1 MQKLKDAFKYPV
13 ILLFFGF
20 ICILALVDVI
30 KPDKEM
36 SALENRKLAQAPALT
51 LNALLAEAEK
61 DRWTTKFDE
70 YTRDQFL
77 WRDEWVSM
85 QSALE
90 LAQGKLEGGGIWF
103 AKDDYLIPKNSTM
116 PAATLWQVNLESVA
130 QLAARQP
137 GKVTVTMVPSPAN
150 ILSSKLRWSPP
161 QIDEDALLN
170 EAFATFEAA
179 GARVL
184 DLREDFRAAAEGFDR
199 QVYYHTDHHWTTDG
213 GAVIAYTEYCVL
225 MDRPV
230 AEPNEDLKVEVP
242 DFLGTSFAKSKK
254 FGQPAE
260 PLVYFDLPNT
270 MTITKSDGT
279 VTETGLMDKEKLEEF
294 DKYGAFLHGNNGYS
308 VIEGNGEGSILL
320 IKDSY
325 GNCFAPYL
333 VEAYAKVGVI
343 DLRDW
348 MLVDKLIETEGYDE
362 VLVMYSFDSFTSDT
376 RIINLSDDGQKRA
389 EALAQ

>member
-36 SALENRKLAQAPALT
+36 SALENRRLAQAPALT
-51 LNALLAEAEK
+51 LGSLLAEKEQ

-103 AKDDYLIPKNSTM
+103 AREDYLIPKNSVM
-116 PAATLWQVNLESVA
+116 PAAGLWEVNLESVA

-137 GKVTVTMVPSPAN
+137 GRVTVTVVPSPAN
-150 ILSSKLRWSPP
+150 ILSDKLRWSPP

-170 EAFATFEAA
+170 EAFATFAAA
-179 GARVL
+179 GARTL
-184 DLREDFRAAAEGFDR
+184 DLREDFRAANEGFDR

-213 GAVIAYTEYCVL
+213 GAAMAYTLYCEL
-225 MDRPV
+225 MQRPV
-230 AEPNEDLKVEVP
+230 AAPDESLRVEVP
-242 DFLGTSFAKSKK
+242 GFLGTSFAKSKK

-260 PLVYFDLPNT
+260 PLVYFDLLNP
-270 MTITKSDGT
+270 MTITKGDGT
-279 VTETGLMDKEKLEEF
+279 VTETGLMDKAKLEEF

-362 VLVMYSFDSFTSDT
+362 VLVLYSFDSFTSDT